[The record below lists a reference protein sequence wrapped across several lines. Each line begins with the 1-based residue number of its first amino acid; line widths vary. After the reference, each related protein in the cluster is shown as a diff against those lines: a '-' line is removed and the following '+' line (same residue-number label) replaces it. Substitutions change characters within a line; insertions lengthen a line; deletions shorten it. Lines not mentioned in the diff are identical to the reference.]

1 MEYIKVKYGYYTYA
15 FRPCDTKGYTT
26 EEVQKLA
33 DEKGYMQ
40 YEPNRAW
47 LVIPGIGY
55 GYNVQYGI

>member
-1 MEYIKVKYGYYTYA
+1 MEQITVKHGFYTYA
-15 FRPCDTKGYTT
+15 FRPCDTVGKTQ

-55 GYNVQYGI
+55 GWDVRF